1 MSESRRRNQSMKKIV
16 MYWRDIPSMV
26 TIKRGREKGKAML
39 AARFQEAI
47 DRAAMRA
54 GKGSSDLY
62 IEEWRSDTSD
72 YQTELTLQQAA
83 TTEASALEA
92 AFDDEHLKR
101 LAKNNGKALEN

>member
-1 MSESRRRNQSMKKIV
+1 

-39 AARFQEAI
+39 SDRFQEAI

-62 IEEWRSDTSD
+62 IEEWRSETSV
-72 YQTELTLQQAA
+72 YQTQLSLQQAA
-83 TTEASALEA
+83 SDEAAALEA
-92 AFDDEHLKR
+92 HFDDEIVKR
-101 LAKNNGKALEN
+101 LVKNNGQALGPKDSLVK